1 MPGFLDTVPEAW
13 SKATPQNLN
22 PFLSLHV
29 KMSRIAKALNAWSKT
44 LLPAYKLTLSVCRE
58 VVLQL
63 DKAQENRAL
72 SPGEGMLIKTIKQRI
87 LGLAAIEKCRARQC
101 SRITW
106 LRKRDANTRFFQVMA
121 NVRRQKTLS
130 MPYRLI
136 MQ

>member
-1 MPGFLDTVPEAW
+1 
-13 SKATPQNLN
+13 
-22 PFLSLHV
+22 
-29 KMSRIAKALNAWSKT
+29 MSRTAKALNAWSKN
-44 LLPAYKLTLSVCRE
+44 LLPAYKLTLAVCRE

-72 SPGEGMLIKTIKQRI
+72 SPGEGMLIKTLKQRI

-121 NVRRQKTLS
+121 NVRRQKNFIHAL
-130 MPYRLI
+130 
-136 MQ
+136 